1 MDEWDAEIIIAL
13 ADNNMN
19 ITKASRVLYVHRNT
33 VEYHIRKV
41 KLSTGLDPT
50 NFYDLCKL
58 LQRIKRKKK
67 GVVE

>member
-19 ITKASRVLYVHRNT
+19 ITEASKVLYVHRNT

-41 KLSTGLDPT
+41 RQSTGLNPT
-50 NFYDLCKL
+50 NFYDLHKL
-58 LQRIKRKKK
+58 VQMAGK
-67 GVVE
+67 G